1 LKLHP
6 RLWKRNHDPVR
17 NLDAGEASSQGRTV
31 EQGRHQDLFDAGN
44 QYSRMWQSYT
54 AGHAKEWEVA
64 R

>member
-1 LKLHP
+1 VVL
-6 RLWKRNHDPVR
+6 
-17 NLDAGEASSQGRTV
+17 GQGRIV
-31 EQGRHQDLFDAGN
+31 EQGRHQELLDAGN